1 MINDDIKATG
11 TLTIVLID
19 ENGNVKSSQNLKNLI
34 VTVGRQFIAS
44 RLVGDTPTF
53 INRIAIGTGNSTP
66 ALGQTTLDSE
76 SVRVAMSTATTS
88 GTATSTYEATFPP
101 ASAITVQE
109 AALFSGTATINNGI
123 MLSRTTFLPVNK
135 TVNDTLFITWQITI
149 S

>member
-11 TLTIVLID
+11 TLTIVLKD

-34 VTVGRQFIAS
+34 VTVGKQFIAS

-53 INRIAIGTGNSTP
+53 VNHIAIGDSNSSP
-66 ALGQTTLDSE
+66 SAGQTTLGNE
-76 SVRVAMSTATTS
+76 LVRVAMSTESTS
-88 GTATSTYEATFPP
+88 GTATATYEATFNP
-101 ASAITVQE
+101 AAAITVQE

>member
-11 TLTIVLID
+11 TLTIVLMD

-34 VTVGRQFIAS
+34 VTVGKQFIAS

-53 INRIAIGTGNSTP
+53 VNHIAIGDSNSSP
-66 ALGQTTLDSE
+66 SAGQTTLGNE
-76 SVRVAMSTATTS
+76 LVRVAMSTESTS
-88 GTATSTYEATFPP
+88 GTATATYEATFNP
-101 ASAITVQE
+101 AAAITVQE
-109 AALFSGTATINNGI
+109 AALFSGTGPGI